1 VKKGFLARG
10 DIACVSG
17 GMLKHLGADKSKG
30 VNQEIHQQSLSA
42 FVFKLPKQERE
53 ANKPPNCVTFMRLA
67 WAHRSLGKNS
77 KRRPKEDELH
87 ECEGKR
93 GGRPAV

>member
-42 FVFKLPKQERE
+42 FVFKLRKQER
-53 ANKPPNCVTFMRLA
+53 
-67 WAHRSLGKNS
+67 
-77 KRRPKEDELH
+77 
-87 ECEGKR
+87 
-93 GGRPAV
+93 